1 METNK
6 DIFEAEVSS
15 FEIQRTIRKDI
26 ENEYPTRR
34 YVEKNTAVNYEL
46 LRFISEPYI
55 SKFNLQRDVLN
66 NSLNKYPLQRKIK
79 KEEIVS
85 LTFNIIRDILNNTEF
100 LGKVNRYVLENYSD
114 DKETVREIIRDI
126 EIINDN
132 LKREVVVNMEE
143 NYPTKRFINSDTDKY
158 VSKSNLILY
167 TQLLKEEITQYID
180 LRIAQE
186 FEKRN
191 L

>member
-1 METNK
+1 MSNQDKIYFSKQEYNK
-6 DIFEAEVSS
+6 LM
-15 FEIQRTIRKDI
+15 Q
-26 ENEYPTRR
+26 
-34 YVEKNTAVNYEL
+34 
-46 LRFISEPYI
+46 
-55 SKFNLQRDVLN
+55 
-66 NSLNKYPLQRKIK
+66 
-79 KEEIVS
+79 
-85 LTFNIIRDILNNTEF
+85 
-100 LGKVNRYVLENYSD
+100 
-114 DKETVREIIRDI
+114 
-126 EIINDN
+126 IINDN